1 MFFLLRFFVAFF
13 TIKYLNFWDFTYKII
28 WVEFLQQMVVIMA
41 DDMQKIK
48 MREAKWQ
55 KRWRDERAFVPKND
69 GSKPKYYNLI
79 EFPFPSGSGLHVG
92 HMLPY
97 TGMDVMARFK
107 RMRGF
112 DVLYPI
118 GYDSMGISSEKY
130 ATKIGKHP
138 SESVAE
144 LIQVFEKDISVMG
157 LSFNP
162 ESKIATSD
170 SEYIKWTQWMF
181 QQFFKNGLAYK
192 SELPMN
198 WCPNCRTNLTNEEL
212 EDGCCERCHGP
223 VEKKMKLQ
231 WNLAITKYADRLI
244 DDLALVDY
252 PEQVKTQ
259 QINWIG
265 RSYGAEVDFMVGSD
279 VMTVYTTRVDTIF
292 GVTFCVIAPEHKL
305 VAKWLGEGKIENAD
319 AVRGYIAKAKAK
331 SEFERTDVTKEKT
344 GVELKGIK
352 AVNPFNNTKTPVFIS
367 DYVLADYGFGAIMAV
382 PAHDGRDW
390 AFAKKFGLP
399 IIPVLAGG
407 DVEKEAWEMDGEHIN
422 SGFLNGMGKEE
433 AIAAAI
439 KYGSER
445 GFVRA
450 ATKYK
455 LKDWG
460 FSRQMYWGEPIPL
473 VHCEKCGWQCVPEDE
488 LPVMQPYMTEYR
500 PTDNGESP
508 LARAT
513 DWVNT
518 TCPKCGGP
526 AKRETDTMPQWAGSS
541 WYFMRYLD
549 SKNDKEFCSKEQ
561 LDKWMPVDHYN
572 GGMEH
577 TTRHLLYSRFWYKA
591 LADLGFVPGVEPY
604 KKRTSNGLIMGA
616 DGVKM
621 SKSRG
626 NVVPS
631 SDVVNRAGADACRLT
646 ILYLAPWEQNNMNWS
661 EDALRGVERFL
672 KRVEAFADN
681 LTDDG
686 LTDKQEKLVNRLI
699 ADITDR
705 IENMKFNTSISAM
718 MEFINEF
725 PGGKMPRAAYEVLIQ
740 MLNPFAPHLTEE
752 MWEKLGHKDT
762 LVFEPWPTF
771 DASKLVENDM
781 TIVVSVNGKRV
792 KDFVVPVDIA
802 ENDLI
807 NMAKQNA
814 TKQLDGATIIKTIV
828 VPKKLVNFVVKK

>member
-1 MFFLLRFFVAFF
+1 
-13 TIKYLNFWDFTYKII
+13 
-28 WVEFLQQMVVIMA
+28 MA
-41 DDMQKIK
+41 DDIK
-48 MREAKWQ
+48 HIIERESKWQ
-55 KRWRDERAFVPKND
+55 KRWREAKAFVPKND

-97 TGMDVMARFK
+97 TGMDVMARYK

-144 LIQVFEKDISVMG
+144 LIKIFENDISIMG
-157 LSFNP
+157 LSFDP
-162 ESKIATSD
+162 ESKLATSD
-170 SEYIKWTQWMF
+170 PEYVKWTQWMF
-181 QQFFKNGLAYK
+181 IQFFKAGLAYK

-198 WCPNCRTNLTNEEL
+198 WCPNCKTNLTNEEL
-212 EDGCCERCHGP
+212 EDSKCERCHGP

-252 PEQVKTQ
+252 PEQVKVQ

-265 RSYGAEVDFMVGSD
+265 RSHGAEVDFKVGDD

-292 GVTFCVIAPEHKL
+292 GVTFCVLAPEHKL
-305 VAKWLGEGKIENAD
+305 VQKWISEGRISNANE
-319 AVRGYIAKAKAK
+319 VRDYISAARAK
-331 SEFERTDVTKEKT
+331 SEIERTDVTKEKT
-344 GVELKGIK
+344 GVELKGVK
-352 AVNPFNNTKTPVFIS
+352 ALNPFNNTETPIFIS

-382 PAHDGRDW
+382 PAHDGRDY
-390 AFAKKFGLP
+390 AFAKKFDLP
-399 IIPVLAGG
+399 IIQVLAGG
-407 DVEKEAWEMDGEHIN
+407 DISQEAWEQDGEHMN
-422 SGFLNGMGKEE
+422 SSFLDGMGKEE

-439 KYGSER
+439 KYGTEHGFAR
-445 GFVRA
+445 GT
-450 ATKYK
+450 TKYK

-473 VHCEKCGWQCVPEDE
+473 VYCEKCGWQPVAEDS
-488 LPVMQPYMTEYR
+488 LPVLQPYMTDYK
-500 PTDNGESP
+500 PTDDGESP

-518 TCPKCGGP
+518 TCPVCGGR

-541 WYFMRYLD
+541 WYFLRYLD
-549 SKNDKEFCSKEQ
+549 AHNDKEFCSREQ
-561 LDKWMPVDHYN
+561 LDKWMPVNHYN

-591 LADLGFVPGVEPY
+591 LSDLGFVPGAEPY
-604 KKRTSNGLIMGA
+604 AKRTSNGLIMAA
-616 DGVKM
+616 DGTKM

-626 NVVPS
+626 NTVPS
-631 SDVVNRAGADACRLT
+631 SDVVGRAGADACRMA
-646 ILYLAPWEQNNMNWS
+646 ILYLAPWDQSANWS
-661 EDALRGVERFL
+661 EDTLRGVQRFL
-672 KRVEAFADN
+672 YRVEGLSDN
-681 LTDDG
+681 LTDDA
-686 LTDKQEKLVNRLI
+686 LTPKQEFLVNRMV

-705 IENMKFNTSISAM
+705 IEGMRFNTSISAM

-725 PGGKMPRAAYEVLIQ
+725 SGGKMPRAAYEVLIQ
-740 MLNPFAPHLTEE
+740 LLNPFAPHLTEE
-752 MWEKLGHKDT
+752 MWEKLGHKDM
-762 LVFEPWPTF
+762 LVFQPWPTF
-771 DASKLVENDM
+771 DASKLVESEM
-781 TIVVSVNGKRV
+781 TIVVSVNGKRAN
-792 KDFVVPVDIA
+792 DFVVPVDIS
-802 ENDLI
+802 ESDLI
-807 NMAKQNA
+807 ETAKQNA
-814 TKQLDGATIIKTIV
+814 AKQLNGATIIKTIV

>member
-1 MFFLLRFFVAFF
+1 
-13 TIKYLNFWDFTYKII
+13 
-28 WVEFLQQMVVIMA
+28 MA
-41 DDMQKIK
+41 DDIQKIK
-48 MREAKWQ
+48 NRESRWQ
-55 KRWRDERAFVPKND
+55 KRWKDAHAFVPKND

-144 LIQVFEKDISVMG
+144 LIKIFENDIAVMG

-162 ESKIATSD
+162 ESKLATSD
-170 SEYIKWTQWMF
+170 PEYVKWTQWMF
-181 QQFFKNGLAYK
+181 QQFFKAGLAYK

-198 WCPNCRTNLTNEEL
+198 WCPNCKTNLTNEEL

-252 PEQVKTQ
+252 PEQVKIQ

-265 RSYGAEVDFMVGSD
+265 RSYGAEVDFKVSND

-305 VAKWLGEGKIENAD
+305 VRKWLD
-319 AVRGYIAKAKAK
+319 AGLISNKDEVEKYIKEAAAK
-331 SEFERTDVTKEKT
+331 SEIERTDATKDKT

-352 AVNPFNNTKTPVFIS
+352 AINPFNGKETPVFIS

-390 AFAKKFGLP
+390 DFAKKFGLP

-407 DVEKEAWEMDGEHIN
+407 EEDKVFEGDGKHIN
-422 SGFLNGMGKEE
+422 SSFLDGMGKQE
-433 AIAAAI
+433 AIDSAI
-439 KYGSER
+439 KYGEEK
-445 GFVRA
+445 GFARA
-450 ATKYK
+450 AKKYK

-473 VHCEKCGWQCVPEDE
+473 VYCDKCGWQCVPEDE
-488 LPVMQPYMTEYR
+488 LPVLQPHMLDYK

-518 TCPKCGGP
+518 TCPCCGGA

-549 SKNDKEFCSKEQ
+549 SKNGKEFCSKSQ
-561 LDKWMPVDHYN
+561 LEKWMPVDHYN

-591 LADLGFVPGVEPY
+591 LHDLGFVPGVEPY
-604 KKRTSNGLIMGA
+604 KKRTSNGLIMGP
-616 DGVKM
+616 DGQKM

-646 ILYLAPWEQNNMNWS
+646 ILYLGPWDLNANWS
-661 EDALRGVERFL
+661 EDTLRGVQRFL
-672 KRVEAFADN
+672 GRVESLFNN
-681 LTDDG
+681 LTDEP
-686 LTDKQEKLVNRLI
+686 LTQKQEFLLNRLI
-699 ADITDR
+699 ADVTDR

-740 MLNPFAPHLTEE
+740 LLNPFAPHLTEE
-752 MWEKLGHKDT
+752 MWEKLGHKDM
-762 LVFEPWPTF
+762 LVFEAWPTF
-771 DASKLVENDM
+771 DESKLVENDM

-792 KDFVVPVDIA
+792 KDFVVPVDVS

-807 NMAKQNA
+807 ESAKQNA